1 MSFTNNP
8 AGSATDRLRISCGD
22 TDTSLEFL
30 SDATYQ
36 YYLTKNNDNEKR
48 TARELMPI
56 ILFSL
61 AKMRRERAY
70 QCEVYG
76 ADTFNNYMQALK
88 LAINNPAIYDIEF
101 TPYAGGISRS
111 DMQNNM
117 NDTDTLSPKV
127 YRGVT
132 NDDGSPSYL
141 EKETWVETGSYS
153 GF

>member
-1 MSFTNNP
+1 MAYTGSP
-8 AGSATDRLRISCGD
+8 ATSAVDRVRISVGD
-22 TDTSLEFL
+22 IDTTLVFL
-30 SDATYQ
+30 DDATYE
-36 YYLTKNNDNEKR
+36 YYLDKNNGNEKR
-48 TARELMPI
+48 KARKLNPV

-70 QCEVYG
+70 MVEVYG

-88 LAINNPAIYDIEF
+88 LALANPAIYDVEF

-111 DMQNNM
+111 DMQANSDDN
-117 NDTDTLSPKV
+117 DTLSPKI

-132 NDDGSPSYL
+132 TDSGTPDYFN
-141 EKETWVETGSYS
+141 KEIWVEAGTSS

>member
-1 MSFTNNP
+1 MAYTGSP
-8 AGSATDRLRISCGD
+8 ATSAVDRVRISVGD
-22 TDTSLEFL
+22 IDTTLVFL
-30 SDATYQ
+30 DDATYQ
-36 YYLTKNNDNEKR
+36 YYLDKNNGNEKR

-56 ILFSL
+56 ILLSL

-70 QCEVYG
+70 MCEVYG

-88 LAINNPAIYDIEF
+88 LALSNPAIYDVEF

-111 DMQNNM
+111 DMEANM
-117 NDTDTLSPKV
+117 LDNDTPTNAV

-141 EKETWVETGSYS
+141 TKEIWADSSVTGL
-153 GF
+153 

>member
-1 MSFTNNP
+1 MAYTGSP
-8 AGSATDRLRISCGD
+8 ATSAVDRLRISVGD
-22 TDTSLEFL
+22 IDTTLVFL
-30 SDATYQ
+30 DDATYQ
-36 YYLTKNNDNEKR
+36 YYLDKNNGNEKR

-56 ILFSL
+56 ILLSL

-70 QCEVYG
+70 LVEVYG

-88 LAINNPAIYDIEF
+88 LALSNPAIYDVEF

-111 DMQNNM
+111 DMEANM
-117 NDTDTLSPKV
+117 LDNDTPNNSV

-141 EKETWVETGSYS
+141 TKEIWADSSVTGL
-153 GF
+153 

>member
-1 MSFTNNP
+1 MAYTGNP
-8 AGSATDRLRISCGD
+8 ATSAVDRVRLSVGD
-22 TDTSLEFL
+22 IDTTLVFL
-30 SDATYQ
+30 DDATYQ
-36 YYLTKNNDNEKR
+36 YYLDKNNGNEKR

-56 ILFSL
+56 ILLSL

-70 QCEVYG
+70 MVEVYG

-88 LAINNPAIYDIEF
+88 LALSNPAIYDVEF

-111 DMQNNM
+111 DMEANM
-117 NDTDTLSPKV
+117 LDDDTPTNTV

-141 EKETWVETGSYS
+141 TKEIWVDPSVTGL
-153 GF
+153 

>member
-1 MSFTNNP
+1 MYTGNP
-8 AGSATDRLRISCGD
+8 ATSAIDRVRIKTGD
-22 TDTSLEFL
+22 IDTSLVFL
-30 SDATYQ
+30 DDATYQ
-36 YYLTKNNDNEKR
+36 YYLTKNNNNENR

-70 QCEVYG
+70 MCEVYG

-88 LAINNPAIYDIEF
+88 LALANPAIYDVEF

-111 DMQNNM
+111 DMQANNDD
-117 NDTDTLSPKV
+117 NDTLSPKI

-132 NDDGSPSYL
+132 TDSGTPDYFN
-141 EKETWVETGSYS
+141 KEIWVEAGTSS

>member
-22 TDTSLEFL
+22 IDTSLEFL
-30 SDATYQ
+30 SDEVYT
-36 YYLTKNNDNEKR
+36 YYLSKNSGNEKR

-70 QCEVYG
+70 MCEVYG
-76 ADTFNNYMQALK
+76 ADTFNNYMQAIK
-88 LAINNPAIYDIEF
+88 LALANPAIYDVEF

-111 DMQNNM
+111 DMQANSD
-117 NDTDTLSPKV
+117 DTDTLSPKL

-132 NDDGSPSYL
+132 TDSGTPDYLNKEVWVASDDS
-141 EKETWVETGSYS
+141 TG
-153 GF
+153 F

>member
-1 MSFTNNP
+1 MAYTGSP
-8 AGSATDRLRISCGD
+8 ATSAVDRVRLACGD
-22 TDTSLEFL
+22 IDTTLVFL
-30 SDATYQ
+30 DDATYQ
-36 YYLTKNNDNEKR
+36 YYLDKNSGNEKR

-56 ILFSL
+56 ILLSL

-70 QCEVYG
+70 QVEVYG

-88 LAINNPAIYDIEF
+88 LALSNPAIYDVEF

-111 DMQNNM
+111 DMQANSDDN
-117 NDTDTLSPKV
+117 DTLSPKI

-132 NDDGSPSYL
+132 TDSGTPDYFN
-141 EKETWVETGSYS
+141 KEIWVEAGTSS